1 MEKIVSRVKENFKK
15 NKVILAVVMVLWTVV
30 VAVSLVFY
38 SSTMGKE
45 SIGNDLTGYVVE
57 LTKDSNI
64 EEVLPVEE
72 NADSIAIKLATY
84 ARNNKG
90 NVFIEVK
97 GADDGYIYAD
107 ETVNVKNVNDN
118 AFYTVKLDKKLNGSD
133 NKKIIVNI
141 TSDSET
147 GRGIGLYYSAE
158 SFFEDSSLV
167 VDSVSQEGDLTMKFV
182 KENSELHD
190 FYVKVVSWSVFG
202 ITLIMLM
209 VLLLDPSYEVLFT
222 VMIFI
227 LGLIFMVVM
236 VPLSPPDEQ
245 YHYEASL
252 QVSNYMMFKEN
263 HLEINKA
270 YLNYSYLYGHYNVS
284 GGYIRF
290 INDINMPL
298 DLSSKTAV
306 ITSDIADSVK
316 ICYIPQ
322 AFAITVCRLLG
333 VNMLKT
339 FYAGRLASL
348 IMYCTCAFVAI
359 KNTPIHKFLF
369 GVILSMPM
377 FVQTASSYTYDT
389 FIICASVLLLAFFLK
404 WRYSETEIKIWEYV
418 LVLLC
423 CLGLARLKFIYG
435 FLSLIFIFV
444 PYKKF
449 VNKKRKWIA
458 VILLMAASMYMVVP
472 LIFQRVNKY
481 FDNFLESFM
490 KEETS
495 EEVVIEDTP
504 VQEEIVVEE
513 NNPVNEDLQEN
524 AVEENSAEPKETDI
538 SEEENANMPEVVVN
552 DETSVPEEDAPS
564 NDGSNIS
571 AVGDLADEQEYKE
584 FESIYSTKYVFE
596 HPFETMQIFLRTV
609 RYNIKTW
616 FYASLGRS
624 LSGSTLTLPLSIVHL
639 LAVVVLLASFR
650 KEPYTPNILMRF
662 LSVGICIIVGVV
674 MMAGFFVTWT
684 EASQTVLDDFGG
696 IMVQG
701 IQGRYFCPLLPYFFT
716 VFNNKKFSIPEK
728 FDKYILFVY
737 LVIFFEIVLYV
748 MSYTFLN

>member
-1 MEKIVSRVKENFKK
+1 MKEIIDRVKENFKK
-15 NKVILAVVMVLWTVV
+15 NKVILAVVMVLWAVV
-30 VAVSLVFY
+30 VTVSLVFY

-45 SIGNDLTGYVVE
+45 SVGNDLTGYVVE

-64 EEVLPVEE
+64 EEVLPIEE
-72 NADSIAIKLATY
+72 NADSVAIKLATY
-84 ARNNKG
+84 ARRNKG
-90 NVFIEVK
+90 NVYVEIK
-97 GADDGYIYAD
+97 GTEDGYIYAD
-107 ETVNVKNVNDN
+107 ETIKVSDVNDN
-118 AFYTVKLDKKLNGSD
+118 AFYTIKLDKKLDRRD
-133 NKKIIVNI
+133 NKKVVVNI
-141 TSDSET
+141 TSDSEA
-147 GRGIGLYYSAE
+147 GSGVGLYYSAE
-158 SFFEDSSLV
+158 SFFEDSSLT
-167 VDSVSQEGDLTMKFV
+167 VDTVSQEGDLTLKFV
-182 KENSELHD
+182 KENSDLHD
-190 FYVKVVSWSVFG
+190 FCVKVVSWSVFG

-222 VMIFI
+222 VMIFV
-227 LGLIFMVVM
+227 LGLIFMVVI

-290 INDINMPL
+290 INDINLPL
-298 DLSSKTAV
+298 DLSSKTVV
-306 ITSDIADSVK
+306 ITSDIAESVK

-322 AFAITVCRLLG
+322 AFAITLCRLLG
-333 VNMLKT
+333 VNVLKT

-348 IMYCTCAFVAI
+348 VMYCACAYVAI

-423 CLGLARLKFIYG
+423 CLGLAQLKFIYG

-449 VNKKRKWIA
+449 KNKKFKWGA
-458 VILLMAASMYMVVP
+458 VILLMVASMYMVVP

-481 FDNFLESFM
+481 FDNFLESFI
-490 KEETS
+490 KQDTI
-495 EEVVIEDTP
+495 EEVVVDDAP
-504 VQEEIVVEE
+504 VQNEIVVED
-513 NNPVNEDLQEN
+513 NNQVNEDVQGN
-524 AVEENSAEPKETDI
+524 TVDEEGNTPA
-538 SEEENANMPEVVVN
+538 VN
-552 DETSVPEEDAPS
+552 DAPDVTVDEEDVPS
-564 NDGSNIS
+564 DDSSNIS
-571 AVGDLADEQEYKE
+571 AVGDLSDEQEYKE

-596 HPFETMQIFLRTV
+596 HPIETIQIFLRTV

-639 LAVVVLLASFR
+639 LVVIVLLAALR
-650 KEPYTPNILMRF
+650 KEPYTPNIPMRF

-716 VFNNKKFSIPEK
+716 VFNNKKICIPKK
-728 FDKYILFVY
+728 FDKYILFIY
-737 LVIFFEIVLYV
+737 LTVFFEIVLYV